1 MNDLVRELER
11 SKIVAIVR
19 GTFGDDLI
27 KLARALN
34 AGGIR
39 FLEVTFV
46 QNADDCIERTA
57 AAIRSLTEAVPE
69 DMHIGAGTVLTA
81 EQVQAAHAAGAQY
94 IISPNVNE
102 RVIRRT
108 KELGLVSIPGAMT
121 PSEICTAHELGADI
135 VKLFPFGDL
144 GIKYVKDIRAPLSHI
159 KLMATA
165 GINEENLGEALDAGF
180 CSAGVSGRLTD
191 KKLIA
196 EGNFAELARRASVFT
211 AIAGSR

>member
-94 IISPNVNE
+94 IISPNLNE

-121 PSEICTAHELGADI
+121 PSEICTALGADI

-196 EGNFAELARRASVFT
+196 EGNFAELTRRAAVFT